1 MVPQGSA
8 GGVGVHR
15 PPDVD
20 QVRHGTDQV
29 LLPEPLAPRARA
41 ARRTGRPRWPGR
53 WSERRCAAEW
63 GEFVRPD
70 GHGIRVEDNVL
81 VGSFLE
87 YDHGTERL
95 DRLVTKLGGY
105 AELAEV
111 EPDPVLVLFVLP
123 SHRREAGVRQA
134 LTKALAARPMPA
146 PRLAAT

>member
-1 MVPQGSA
+1 MV
-8 GGVGVHR
+8 
-15 PPDVD
+15 
-20 QVRHGTDQV
+20 
-29 LLPEPLAPRARA
+29 RA
-41 ARRTGRPRWPGR
+41 ALRGRMGR
-53 WSERRCAAEW
+53 
-63 GEFVRPD
+63 VRPPD